1 MEDRS
6 RNPLKT
12 GPDTVISAESTLPE
26 QKNEE
31 GGAGEQK
38 TGKPKAGTAR
48 ILIAVCAVCAAGFLY
63 WWNQPAQRLD
73 RALKK
78 ADSLMQEESYEAAAA
93 RYTEAAEIDPE
104 NIPAQEGI
112 LEALTGQADA
122 LARETDIPAR
132 AQACGLY
139 SQILLQC
146 RSMKDG
152 SYEDTDRLDQVRTQT
167 QEKLDTLRAQI
178 AAEYDQVETV
188 TQTDDRSGKTVL
200 PDGTERPYTWH
211 YDLVQISD
219 EYYPYRDALNETL
232 ARERDAFFADT
243 EGTLSG
249 AAAGGPAEGE
259 YRDYVGVSGIYSG
272 QGLLNIRMAEVRILG
287 GTRVNIYRGRTY
299 RLSDASPVTL
309 ADLVDRTDSG
319 LRRLVKRRVRD
330 WLSTEGYRDVSRSA
344 IEEYAE
350 ETDPGDFKFS
360 LRDDGTICLV
370 IDQEVPFFA
379 TGTEILEI
387 PLE

>member
-6 RNPLKT
+6 REALKK
-12 GPDTVISAESTLPE
+12 GPDSTTSAGGALPE
-26 QKNEE
+26 QKNEGSGAE
-31 GGAGEQK
+31 GQK
-38 TGKPKAGTAR
+38 TGKPKAGTVR
-48 ILIAVCAVCAAGFLY
+48 ILIAVCVVCAAGFLY

-93 RYTEAAEIDPE
+93 RYTEAATIEPE
-104 NIPAQEGI
+104 NTRAQEGL

-122 LARETDIPAR
+122 LARETDIPDR
-132 AQACGLY
+132 AQACDLY
-139 SQILLQC
+139 SRILLQC

-152 SYEDTDRLDQVRTQT
+152 SYEDPDHLDQVRTQT
-167 QEKLDTLRAQI
+167 REKLDQLRAQI
-178 AAEYDQVETV
+178 AEEYDRVETV
-188 TQTDDRSGKTVL
+188 TQTDDRSGKAVL
-200 PDGTERPYTWH
+200 PDGTEKPYTWH

-219 EYYPYRDALNETL
+219 EYYPYRDALNEVL

-243 EGTLSG
+243 EGTLAG
-249 AAAGGPAEGE
+249 AAAGGSAEGD

-272 QGLLNIRMAEVRILG
+272 QGLLNIRMAEVRVLG
-287 GTRVNIYRGRTY
+287 RTRVNIYRGRTY
-299 RLSDASPVTL
+299 RLSDASQVTL

-330 WLSTEGYRDVSRSA
+330 WLSTEGYRDISRSA

-360 LRDDGTICLV
+360 LRDDGTVCVV

>member
-1 MEDRS
+1 MEDRT
-6 RNPLKT
+6 RQPLET
-12 GPDTVISAESTLPE
+12 GPDTMTSAGAELAE
-26 QKNEE
+26 QNKE
-31 GGAGEQK
+31 GSGAQGHK
-38 TGKPKAGTAR
+38 AGKPKAGTVR
-48 ILIAVCAVCAAGFLY
+48 FLIALCVVCAAGFLY
-63 WWNQPAQRLD
+63 WWNQPVQRLD

-78 ADSLMQEESYEAAAA
+78 ADNLMQEESYEAAAA
-93 RYTEAAEIDPE
+93 SYAEAAEIDPE
-104 NIPAQEGI
+104 NTRAQEG
-112 LEALTGQADA
+112 LLDALTGQADA
-122 LARETDIPAR
+122 LAQETDIPAR

-139 SQILLQC
+139 SQILVRC
-146 RSMKDG
+146 RTMKDG
-152 SYEDTDRLDQVRTQT
+152 AYEDPDQLERIRTQT
-167 QEKLDTLRAQI
+167 QEKLDQLRVQM
-178 AAEYDQVETV
+178 AAEYDHVETV
-188 TQTDDRSGKTVL
+188 TQTDDRSGKAVL
-200 PDGTERPYTWH
+200 PDGTDKPYTWY

-232 ARERDAFFADT
+232 ARGRDAFFADT

-287 GTRVNIYRGRTY
+287 RTRVNIYRGRTY
-299 RLSDASPVTL
+299 RLSDAAPVTL

-330 WLSTEGYRDVSRSA
+330 WLSTEGYTDISRSA

-350 ETDPGDFKFS
+350 ETDPEDFKFC

-370 IDQEVPFFA
+370 IDQEAPFFA